1 MVLGIYRKSTYFHH
15 DVLSNSLNIPEPS
28 NINMRKIL
36 CSALLVIF
44 LASFSQAQQDP
55 MFTKYMFNTLIYNP
69 AYAGTKDH
77 LSIGL
82 LHRDQWVKLEGAPT
96 TQTLTIHT
104 PLKGKRIAI
113 GGSLL
118 HDDIG
123 ISKEIKL
130 NGYYAYHIDF
140 KGKSRLSVGVS
151 GGVSNWQADFSQLRL
166 DNPNDP
172 SLMGNMQKFLPV
184 VGAGVFYYNDLFY
197 VGFSTPNILPN
208 DLPSIS
214 TFQNARQYG
223 HYYLAGGLILP
234 LSSTLVFKPSFL
246 IKNSNLYGA
255 FDKNTNGTADV
266 GAPTE
271 FDIDVSLLFYDALWV
286 GMSFRSAFE
295 GFNKSSSIDSADAWL
310 AYYLRN
316 GFRVGVAFDYSLTEL
331 QKVSVGSF
339 ELVLGYEFDYK
350 ESAIM
355 TPRYFF

>member
-1 MVLGIYRKSTYFHH
+1 MK
-15 DVLSNSLNIPEPS
+15 
-28 NINMRKIL
+28 KIL
-36 CSALLVIF
+36 CSTLVVIF
-44 LASFSQAQQDP
+44 FVTFSHAQQDP

-69 AYAGTKDH
+69 AFAGTKDH

-82 LHRDQWVKLEGAPT
+82 LHRTQWVKLDGAPT

-104 PLKGKRIAI
+104 PLKGKRVAV

-123 ISKEIKL
+123 ISKEVKL
-130 NGYYAYHIDF
+130 NGYYAYHINF
-140 KGKSRLSVGVS
+140 KGNSKLSVGVS
-151 GGVSNWQADFSQLRL
+151 GGVSNWQADFGDLEI

-172 SLMGNMQKFLPV
+172 SLMGNMQKFLPI
-184 VGAGVFYYNDLFY
+184 VGAGAFYYNDLFY
-197 VGFSTPNILPN
+197 IGFSTPNILPN
-208 DLPSIS
+208 DLPSIN
-214 TFQNARQYG
+214 TIFNARQYG
-223 HYYLAGGLILP
+223 HYYLGGGLMLP

-255 FDKNTNGTADV
+255 FGNNNV

-295 GFNKSSSIDSADAWL
+295 GFNSTSSVDSADAWL

-316 GFRVGVAFDYSLTEL
+316 GFRVGVAFDYTLTPL

-339 ELVLGYEFDYK
+339 EMVLGYEFDYK